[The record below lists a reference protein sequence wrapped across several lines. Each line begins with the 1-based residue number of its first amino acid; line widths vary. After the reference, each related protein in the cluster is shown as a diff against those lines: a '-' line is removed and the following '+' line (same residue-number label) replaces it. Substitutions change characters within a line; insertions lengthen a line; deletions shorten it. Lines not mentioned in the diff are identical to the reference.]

1 MIIFSFHL
9 TIDICVT
16 AAVDPASSIGRIIT
30 GSIDG
35 KFDYA
40 YLVTV
45 MVGTRKMRGVLYH
58 VPPLVSG
65 PQGASV
71 STF

>member
-1 MIIFSFHL
+1 MIIFSFYS
-9 TIDICVT
+9 TVDICVT
-16 AAVDPASSIGRIIT
+16 AAVDPASSIGSIVT

-35 KFDYA
+35 KVDYA

-45 MVGTRKMRGVLYH
+45 MVGTRKMRGVLSH
-58 VPPLVSG
+58 VPPPVCG
-65 PQGASV
+65 PPSASV